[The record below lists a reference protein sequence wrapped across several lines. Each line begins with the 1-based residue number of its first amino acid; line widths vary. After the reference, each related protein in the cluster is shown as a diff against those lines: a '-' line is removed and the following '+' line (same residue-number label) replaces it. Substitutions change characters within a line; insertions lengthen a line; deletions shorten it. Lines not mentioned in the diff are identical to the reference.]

1 MARVSFI
8 TLYDKGC
15 LGTRYLSS
23 FLKRAGHSADIIY
36 LGRHEGRVMD
46 KKETAKSCDDLW
58 IGINEYGAELVRS
71 YSDPIQDKEIALLID
86 LLVRRKP
93 DIVAFSLRTMFL
105 NTARRITESIRSRLK
120 VPVIY
125 GVIAP
130 TCQPERCIQYADMIC
145 LGEGELSML
154 KLVEALDN
162 GRDLQD
168 VGNIWFKQGQD
179 IYRNPVLPL
188 EQDLDSLPFPD
199 YAAEN
204 KFAIRDC
211 RLIENDPAI
220 GNMSRFTYE
229 VMTSRGCPFACSYCC
244 NDLLRSLYPKQSF
257 LRRRS
262 VANVIDELKAAK
274 ERHNIRSVLFRD
286 EVFTFDLDWIK
297 EFSARYKREVN
308 LPFWCNTHPSLV
320 NEEILKILKSDG
332 MFSITMGIQSGS
344 ENVLFN
350 VFNRRTPGEKIINAA
365 KILKKLDLPDN
376 PRFDMI
382 TDNPFET
389 EDDCRQTLELLM
401 RLPKPVNFG
410 LTKLSFIPGTKIAK
424 VPLEQAPGWNMS
436 VKARLFWNLL
446 YLLNQYMFFPNALI
460 IFLSKRSFLKHNP
473 YLLYVFLLPKFLEIK
488 FQELSGKI
496 KKGLPPGVVLV
507 LKRVRYRL
515 KGY

>member
-1 MARVSFI
+1 MAKVSFI

-15 LGTRYLSS
+15 LGIRYISS
-23 FLKRAGHSADIIY
+23 FLKQAGHSTDIIY
-36 LGRHEGRVMD
+36 LGRHEG
-46 KKETAKSCDDLW
+46 KIKSKNEAVLPDEDLW
-58 IGINEYGAELVRS
+58 VGINEYGAELIRS
-71 YSDPIQDKEIALLID
+71 YSDPIQNKEIVILTD
-86 LLVRRKP
+86 LLARRRP

-105 NTARRITESIRSRLK
+105 NTARQITESIRSRVK
-120 VPVIY
+120 APVIY
-125 GVIAP
+125 GGIAP
-130 TCQPERCIQYADMIC
+130 TCEPERCMQYADMIC
-145 LGEGELSML
+145 LGEGEQSML
-154 KLVEALDN
+154 KLVDAIDN
-162 GRDLQD
+162 GRAPDD
-168 VGNIWFKQGQD
+168 IGNIWSRRGRD
-179 IYRNPVLPL
+179 IRRNPVLPL

-211 RLIENDPAI
+211 RLVENDPAI

-229 VMTSRGCPFACSYCC
+229 IMTSRGCPFACSYCC
-244 NDLLRSLYPKQSF
+244 NDLLRNLYPKQSF

-262 VANVIDELKAAK
+262 VANVIDELKTAK

-286 EVFTFDLDWIK
+286 EVFTYDLDWIR
-297 EFSARYKREVN
+297 EFSARYRSEVN
-308 LPFWCNTHPSLV
+308 LPFWCNTHPMLV

-350 VFNRRTPGEKIINAA
+350 VFNRRTPGGRIINAA
-365 KILKKLDLPDN
+365 NILKRLDLSDN

-389 EDDCRQTLELLM
+389 EEDCRKTLELLM
-401 RLPKPVNFG
+401 HLPKPVNFG

-424 VPLEQAPGWNMS
+424 VSLDGAPGKS
-436 VKARLFWNLL
+436 VSAKARLFWNLL
-446 YLLNQYMFFPNALI
+446 YLLNQYKFFPNRLI
-460 IFLSKRSFLKHNP
+460 VFLSKRKFVKQHP
-473 YLLYVFLLPKFLEIK
+473 CLLYIFLLPKFLEIK
-488 FQELSGKI
+488 FREFSAKV
-496 KKGLPPGVVLV
+496 KSSLPPGLVLI

>member
-125 GVIAP
+125 GGIAP

-188 EQDLDSLPFPD
+188 EQDLDSLPYPD
-199 YAAEN
+199 FENEN
-204 KFAIRDC
+204 KYYIS
-211 RLIENDPAI
+211 EGKVYEGDPMHNIAEFRT
-220 GNMSRFTYE
+220 S
-229 VMTSRGCPFACSYCC
+229 TSRGCPFNCSYCY
-244 NDLLRSLYPKQSF
+244 NKREGRPQGPYDQPAKKAGLKNIQHDLLMLERDHD
-257 LRRRS
+257 RRR
-262 VANVIDELKAAK
+262 A
-274 ERHNIRSVLFRD
+274 FCRD
-286 EVFTFDLDWIK
+286 PGDGRKGAVQ
-297 EFSARYKREVN
+297 KR
-308 LPFWCNTHPSLV
+308 
-320 NEEILKILKSDG
+320 
-332 MFSITMGIQSGS
+332 
-344 ENVLFN
+344 
-350 VFNRRTPGEKIINAA
+350 
-365 KILKKLDLPDN
+365 
-376 PRFDMI
+376 
-382 TDNPFET
+382 
-389 EDDCRQTLELLM
+389 
-401 RLPKPVNFG
+401 
-410 LTKLSFIPGTKIAK
+410 
-424 VPLEQAPGWNMS
+424 
-436 VKARLFWNLL
+436 
-446 YLLNQYMFFPNALI
+446 
-460 IFLSKRSFLKHNP
+460 
-473 YLLYVFLLPKFLEIK
+473 
-488 FQELSGKI
+488 
-496 KKGLPPGVVLV
+496 
-507 LKRVRYRL
+507 
-515 KGY
+515 GYE